1 MNKFVRFIVDRQYR
15 FDVLSQLGLLNF
27 MSDKKFLIKKYK
39 LKFNKKLN
47 LNNPQTFN
55 EKLQWLK
62 LYDRNP
68 LYTTLVD
75 KYAVRQY
82 IADTIGEEYL
92 IPLIGGP
99 WKSFDEI
106 DFKALPNQFVLKCT
120 HDSGGIIICK
130 DKNKFDIKEAKLK
143 LSRRLS
149 RNYYYHCREW
159 PYKNVPPQ
167 IIAEKYM
174 VDESG
179 TELKDYKFFCFK
191 GVPKAMYI
199 VSDTASEL
207 EETKIDF
214 FDMDFNHLPF
224 THRYPNAKTPPQ
236 CPLSF
241 EKMKK
246 LAAELSNGLTHVR
259 VDFYDINGKVYFG
272 ELTFFDYGGMVQ
284 FEPEEW
290 DYIFGSWIEL
300 PIKGRDIDD
309 KHRS

>member
-15 FDVLSQLGLLNF
+15 FDVLSERGLLNF

-39 LKFNKKLN
+39 SRFNKKLN
-47 LNNPQTFN
+47 LNDPQTFN

-130 DKNKFDIKEAKLK
+130 DKNKFDI
-143 LSRRLS
+143 
-149 RNYYYHCREW
+149 
-159 PYKNVPPQ
+159 
-167 IIAEKYM
+167 
-174 VDESG
+174 
-179 TELKDYKFFCFK
+179 
-191 GVPKAMYI
+191 
-199 VSDTASEL
+199 
-207 EETKIDF
+207 
-214 FDMDFNHLPF
+214 
-224 THRYPNAKTPPQ
+224 
-236 CPLSF
+236 
-241 EKMKK
+241 
-246 LAAELSNGLTHVR
+246 
-259 VDFYDINGKVYFG
+259 
-272 ELTFFDYGGMVQ
+272 
-284 FEPEEW
+284 
-290 DYIFGSWIEL
+290 
-300 PIKGRDIDD
+300 
-309 KHRS
+309 RS